1 MAGMSD
7 IAIGKGEADGS
18 FRMRTVVLI
27 LAIGVLGFIGT
38 LVLGAYAPDLRS
50 GRNGGSHAL
59 SNAAVGFSG
68 IVKLAQ
74 ATGRNPQIIRDP
86 HMMDGEDLII
96 FTPDNGRQDITLGI
110 TGRKAKPTLFVLPKW
125 QTVGDP
131 LHNGWVR
138 YIGLKDADDPEAVL
152 APARKLKVDR
162 HPSGGRPLVTTGD
175 LPPEIRF
182 TAPRPLQTISGA
194 DVHPLITDDAGRVV
208 VAQVGEGPLY
218 VIADPDLLNNKGV
231 ADAHQAAAALALLDW
246 MNASGSTEI
255 DFDVTVNGL
264 GHSRSPLK
272 LAFDPPFLAMT
283 LAIAAAVLLA
293 AWQATARFG
302 SPRRRE
308 REIAFGK
315 AALIDNTA
323 TLVRKAGRQATL
335 GGRYADMIRDRAA
348 MVFGISPRLHDGALD
363 AHLDRLDGRARFTEL
378 AEAART
384 ARDRYSALAAAQAL
398 HRWLW
403 EKTR

>member
-1 MAGMSD
+1 MSD
-7 IAIGKGEADGS
+7 LTIGKGEADGA
-18 FRMRTVVLI
+18 FRMRTVILI

-50 GRNGGSHAL
+50 GRNGGAHAL

-74 ATGRNPQIIRDP
+74 ATGRNPQIIRGP
-86 HMMDGEDLII
+86 HRMDGEDLII
-96 FTPDNGRQDITLGI
+96 FTPDSGTQDISVGINGRD
-110 TGRKAKPTLFVLPKW
+110 AKPTLFIFPKW
-125 QTVGDP
+125 QTMGDP
-131 LHNGWVR
+131 THSGWVR
-138 YIGLKDADDPEAVL
+138 YVGLKDADDPERVL
-152 APARKLKVDR
+152 APAKKLKIDR
-162 HPSGGRPLVTTGD
+162 HPSGGRPLITTGD

-182 TAPRPLQTISGA
+182 AAPRPLQTISGA
-194 DVHPLITDDAGRVV
+194 NVHPLITDEAGGVV
-208 VAQVGEGPLY
+208 VAQLGDGPLY

-246 MNASGSTEI
+246 MNSSGSREI

-272 LAFDPPFLAMT
+272 LAFEPPFLAMT
-283 LAIAAAVLLA
+283 LAIAAAVALA

-323 TLVRKAGRQATL
+323 TLVRKAGRQAML
-335 GGRYADMIRDRAA
+335 SGRYADVIRDRAA
-348 MVFGISPRLHDGALD
+348 IVFGMSPRLHDGALD
-363 AHLDRLDGRARFTEL
+363 AQLDRLDGRARFTEL

-384 ARDRYSALAAAQAL
+384 ATDRHSALSAAQAL

>member
-1 MAGMSD
+1 MSD
-7 IAIGKGEADGS
+7 ISIGKGEAEGT
-18 FRMRTVVLI
+18 FRLRTVILI
-27 LAIGVLGFIGT
+27 LVIGILGFIGT

-68 IVKLAQ
+68 LVQLAQ
-74 ATGRNPQIIRDP
+74 ATGRNPQIIRDT

-96 FTPDNGRQDITLGI
+96 FTPDNGKQDISLGI
-110 TGRKAKPTLFVLPKW
+110 TGRGAKPTLFILPKW
-125 QTVGDP
+125 QTMGDP
-131 LHNGWVR
+131 THSGWVR
-138 YIGLKDADDPEAVL
+138 YVGLKDEDDPEGVL

-162 HPSGGRPLVTTGD
+162 YPSGGRPLTTSGD

-182 TAPRPLQTISGA
+182 TAPRPLQTIRGA
-194 DVHPLITDDAGRVV
+194 DMHPLVTDDAGRVV
-208 VAQVGEGPLY
+208 VAQLGEGPLF

-246 MNASGSTEI
+246 MNSSGSKEI

-283 LAIAAAVLLA
+283 LAIAAAALLA
-293 AWQATARFG
+293 GWQATARFG

-323 TLVRKAGRQATL
+323 TLVRKAGRQAML
-335 GGRYADMIRDRAA
+335 SGRYADVIRDRAA
-348 MVFGISPRLHDGALD
+348 IVFGMSPRLHDGALD
-363 AHLDRLDGRARFTEL
+363 AQLDRLGGRARFTEL

-384 ARDRYSALAAAQAL
+384 ATDRHSALSAAQAL
-398 HRWLW
+398 HKWLW

>member
-1 MAGMSD
+1 MSD
-7 IAIGKGEADGS
+7 ISIGKGEADGT
-18 FRMRTVVLI
+18 FRLRTVILI
-27 LAIGVLGFIGT
+27 LAIGILGFIGT

-50 GRNGGSHAL
+50 GRNGGAHAL

-68 IVKLAQ
+68 IVQLAQ
-74 ATGRNPQIIRDP
+74 ATGRNPQILRDT
-86 HMMDGEDLII
+86 HMMDGEDLIV
-96 FTPDNGRQDITLGI
+96 FTPDDGKQDISIGI
-110 TGRKAKPTLFVLPKW
+110 TGRKAKPTLFIFPKW
-125 QTVGDP
+125 RTMGDP
-131 LHNGWVR
+131 GHGGWVR
-138 YIGLKDADDPEAVL
+138 YLGLKDADDPEGVL
-152 APARKLKVDR
+152 APAIKLKIER
-162 HPSGGRPLVTTGD
+162 HPSGGRPLITTGD

-182 TAPRPLQTISGA
+182 TAPPPLQTISGA
-194 DVHPLITDDAGRVV
+194 DVHPLITDAAGRAV
-208 VAQVGEGPLY
+208 VAQIGEGPLY

-231 ADAHQAAAALALLDW
+231 ADARQAASALALLDW
-246 MNASGSTEI
+246 MNSSGSKEI

-264 GHSRSPLK
+264 GRSRSPLK
-272 LAFDPPFLAMT
+272 LAFEPPFLAMT

-293 AWQATARFG
+293 GWQATARFG

-323 TLVRKAGRQATL
+323 SLVRKAGRQAML
-335 GGRYADMIRDRAA
+335 SGRYADMIRDRAA
-348 MVFGISPRLHDGALD
+348 IVFGMSARLHDGALD
-363 AHLDRLDGRARFTEL
+363 AQLDRLDGRARFTEL

-384 ARDRYSALAAAQAL
+384 ARDRHSALSAAQAL

>member
-7 IAIGKGEADGS
+7 IAIGKGEADGT
-18 FRMRTVVLI
+18 FRLRTVILI

-50 GRNGGSHAL
+50 GHNGGSHAL

-68 IVKLAQ
+68 IVQLAQ

-86 HMMDGEDLII
+86 HMMDGEDLTI
-96 FTPDNGRQDITLGI
+96 FTPDTGTQDISVGI
-110 TGRKAKPTLFVLPKW
+110 IGRAAKPTLFIFPKW
-125 QTVGDP
+125 QTAGDP
-131 LHNGWVR
+131 THNGWVR
-138 YIGLKDADDPEAVL
+138 YLGLKNASDPEAVL

-162 HPSGGRPLVTTGD
+162 HPSGGRPLVTKGD

-194 DVHPLITDDAGRVV
+194 DVHPLITDDEGRAV
-208 VAQVGEGPLY
+208 VAQLGEGPLY

-246 MNASGSTEI
+246 MNAKGSKEI

-283 LAIAAAVLLA
+283 LAIAVAVLLA
-293 AWQATARFG
+293 AWQAVARFG

-323 TLVRKAGRQATL
+323 TLVRKAGRQAML
-335 GGRYADMIRDRAA
+335 SGRYADVIRDRAA
-348 MVFGISPRLHDGALD
+348 IVFGMSPRLHDAALD
-363 AHLDRLDGRARFTEL
+363 AQLDRLGGRARFTEL

-384 ARDRYSALAAAQAL
+384 ATDRHSALSAAQAL

>member
-1 MAGMSD
+1 MSD
-7 IAIGKGEADGS
+7 VTIGKGEADGA
-18 FRMRTVVLI
+18 FRKRTIILI
-27 LAIGVLGFIGT
+27 LVIGVLGFIGAT
-38 LVLGAYAPDLRS
+38 VLGAYAPDLRPS
-50 GRNGGSHAL
+50 RNGGTHAL

-68 IVKLAQ
+68 LVQLAQ
-74 ATGRNPQIIRDP
+74 ATGRNPKVIRDP
-86 HMMDGEDLII
+86 HMMDGEDLIV
-96 FTPDNGRQDITLGI
+96 FTPDNGGQDISLGI
-110 TGRKAKPTLFVLPKW
+110 LGREAKPTLFIFPKW
-125 QTVGDP
+125 QTIGDAS
-131 LHNGWVR
+131 HSGWVR
-138 YIGLKDADDPEAVL
+138 YVGLKGVDDPEGVL
-152 APARKLKVDR
+152 APARKLKVAR
-162 HPSGGRPLVTTGD
+162 HPSGGRPLITTGD

-194 DVHPLITDDAGRVV
+194 NVHPLITDEAGRAV
-208 VAQVGEGPLY
+208 VAQLGDGPLY

-246 MNASGSTEI
+246 MNSSGSKEI
-255 DFDVTVNGL
+255 DFDVTANDL
-264 GHSRSPLK
+264 GRSRSPLK
-272 LAFDPPFLAMT
+272 LAFEPPFLAMT
-283 LAIAAAVLLA
+283 LAIAAAVILA

-323 TLVRKAGRQATL
+323 TLIRKAGRQATL
-335 GGRYADMIRDRAA
+335 GGRYADVIRDRAA
-348 MVFGISPRLHDGALD
+348 IVFGMSPRLHDAALD
-363 AHLDRLDGRARFTEL
+363 AQLDRLDGRARFTEL

-384 ARDRYSALAAAQAL
+384 ARDRHSALSAAQAL

>member
-1 MAGMSD
+1 
-7 IAIGKGEADGS
+7 
-18 FRMRTVVLI
+18 
-27 LAIGVLGFIGT
+27 VLGFIGAT
-38 LVLGAYAPDLRS
+38 VLGAYAPDMRPS
-50 GRNGGSHAL
+50 RNGGSHAL

-68 IVKLAQ
+68 LVQLAQ

-86 HMMDGEDLII
+86 HMMYGEELII
-96 FTPDNGRQDITLGI
+96 FTPDTGKQDISPGILG
-110 TGRKAKPTLFVLPKW
+110 REAKPTLFIFPKW
-125 QTVGDP
+125 QTIGDAS
-131 LHNGWVR
+131 HSGWVR
-138 YIGLKDADDPEAVL
+138 YVGLIGADDPEGVL
-152 APARKLKVDR
+152 APARKLKVAR
-162 HPSGGRPLVTTGD
+162 HPSGGRPLVTAGD

-194 DVHPLITDDAGRVV
+194 NVHPLITDEAGGAV
-208 VAQVGEGPLY
+208 VAQLGDGPLY

-246 MNASGSTEI
+246 MNSSGSKEI
-255 DFDVTVNGL
+255 DFDVTTNGL
-264 GHSRSPLK
+264 GRSRSPLK
-272 LAFDPPFLAMT
+272 LAFEPPFLAMT
-283 LAIAAAVLLA
+283 LAIVAAVILA

-323 TLVRKAGRQATL
+323 TLIRKAGRQATL
-335 GGRYADMIRDRAA
+335 GGRYADVIRDRAA
-348 MVFGISPRLHDGALD
+348 IVFGMSPRLHDAALD
-363 AHLDRLDGRARFTEL
+363 AQLDRLDGRARFTEL

-384 ARDRYSALAAAQAL
+384 ARDRHSALSAAQAL

>member
-1 MAGMSD
+1 MSD
-7 IAIGKGEADGS
+7 ISIGKGDADGA

-50 GRNGGSHAL
+50 GRNGGAHAL
-59 SNAAVGFSG
+59 SNAAIGFSG
-68 IVKLAQ
+68 IVQLAQ

-96 FTPDNGRQDITLGI
+96 FTPDNGKQDISLGI
-110 TGRKAKPTLFVLPKW
+110 NGRDAKPTLFVFPKW
-125 QTVGDP
+125 ETTGDP
-131 LHNGWVR
+131 THSGWVR
-138 YIGLKDADDPEAVL
+138 YVGLKDADDPERVL
-152 APARKLKVDR
+152 APAKKLKIDR
-162 HPSGGRPLVTTGD
+162 RRSGGRPLITTGD

-182 TAPRPLQTISGA
+182 TAPRPLQTISGPG
-194 DVHPLITDDAGRVV
+194 VHPLITDEAGRVV
-208 VAQVGEGPLY
+208 VAQLGEGPLY

-246 MNASGSTEI
+246 MNSSGSREI

-272 LAFDPPFLAMT
+272 LAFEPPFLAMT
-283 LAIAAAVLLA
+283 LAIAAAVALA

-323 TLVRKAGRQATL
+323 TLVRKAGRQAML
-335 GGRYADMIRDRAA
+335 SGRYADVIRDRAA
-348 MVFGISPRLHDGALD
+348 IVFGMSPRLHDAALD
-363 AHLDRLDGRARFTEL
+363 AQLDRLDGRARFTEL
-378 AEAART
+378 AEAAKT
-384 ARDRYSALAAAQAL
+384 ATDRHSALSAAQAL
-398 HRWLW
+398 HKWLW

>member
-1 MAGMSD
+1 MSD
-7 IAIGKGEADGS
+7 IAIGGREADGT
-18 FRMRTVVLI
+18 FRVRTVILI
-27 LAIGVLGFIGT
+27 LAIGILGFIGT

-59 SNAAVGFSG
+59 SNAATGFSG
-68 IVKLAQ
+68 IVQLAR
-74 ATGRNPQIIRDP
+74 ATGLNPEILRDP
-86 HMMDGEDLII
+86 HMMDGEELIV
-96 FTPDNGRQDITLGI
+96 FTPDNGRQDISLGI
-110 TGRKAKPTLFVLPKW
+110 NGRNAKPTLFIFPKW
-125 QTVGDP
+125 ETMGDP
-131 LHNGWVR
+131 THSGWVR
-138 YIGLKDADDPEAVL
+138 YIGLKDESDPEGVL
-152 APARKLKVDR
+152 APARKLKVFR
-162 HPSGGRPLVTTGD
+162 HPSGGRPLITTGD
-175 LPPEIRF
+175 LPQAVRF
-182 TAPRPLQTISGA
+182 TAPRPVQTISGT
-194 DVHPLITDDAGRVV
+194 DVHPLVTDDAGHAV
-208 VAQVGEGPLY
+208 VAQLGDGPLY

-246 MNASGSTEI
+246 MNSSGSKQI

-308 REIAFGK
+308 RAIAFGK

-335 GGRYADMIRDRAA
+335 GARYVDVIRDRAA
-348 MVFGISPRLHDGALD
+348 IVFGMSPRLRDAALD
-363 AHLDRLDGRARFTEL
+363 AQLDRLDGRARFTEL

-384 ARDRYSALAAAQAL
+384 ARDRHSALSAAQAL
-398 HRWLW
+398 HKWLW
-403 EKTR
+403 EKKR

>member
-1 MAGMSD
+1 MSD
-7 IAIGKGEADGS
+7 LTIGKGEADGA
-18 FRMRTVVLI
+18 FRMRTVILI

-50 GRNGGSHAL
+50 GRNGGAHAL

-74 ATGRNPQIIRDP
+74 ATGRNPQIIRGP
-86 HMMDGEDLII
+86 HRMDGEDLII
-96 FTPDNGRQDITLGI
+96 FTPDSGTQDISVGINGRD
-110 TGRKAKPTLFVLPKW
+110 AKPTLFIFPKW
-125 QTVGDP
+125 QTMGDP
-131 LHNGWVR
+131 THSGWVR
-138 YIGLKDADDPEAVL
+138 YVGLKDADDPERVL
-152 APARKLKVDR
+152 APAKKLKIDR
-162 HPSGGRPLVTTGD
+162 HPSGGRPLITTGD

-194 DVHPLITDDAGRVV
+194 NVHPLITDEAGGVV
-208 VAQVGEGPLY
+208 VAQLGDGPLY

-246 MNASGSTEI
+246 MNSSGSREI

-272 LAFDPPFLAMT
+272 LAFEPPFLAMT
-283 LAIAAAVLLA
+283 LAIAAAVALA

-323 TLVRKAGRQATL
+323 TLVRKAGRQAML
-335 GGRYADMIRDRAA
+335 SGRYADVIRDRAA
-348 MVFGISPRLHDGALD
+348 IVFGMSPRLHDGALD
-363 AHLDRLDGRARFTEL
+363 AQLDRLDGRARFTEL

-384 ARDRYSALAAAQAL
+384 ATDRHSALSAAQAL

>member
-1 MAGMSD
+1 MSD
-7 IAIGKGEADGS
+7 ISIGKGEADGA
-18 FRMRTVVLI
+18 FRMRTVILI

-50 GRNGGSHAL
+50 GRNGGAHAL
-59 SNAAVGFSG
+59 SNAAIGFSG
-68 IVKLAQ
+68 IVQLAQ
-74 ATGRNPQIIRDP
+74 ATGSNPQIIRDP

-96 FTPDNGRQDITLGI
+96 FTPDNGSQDISLGI
-110 TGRKAKPTLFVLPKW
+110 VGRDAKPTLFVFPKW
-125 QTVGDP
+125 QTKGDP
-131 LHNGWVR
+131 THSGWVR
-138 YIGLKDADDPEAVL
+138 YVGLKDPGDPERVL
-152 APARKLKVDR
+152 APAKKLKIDR
-162 HPSGGRPLVTTGD
+162 HPSGGRPLITTGD

-194 DVHPLITDDAGRVV
+194 GVHPLITDEAGRVV
-208 VAQVGEGPLY
+208 VAQLGEGPLY

-246 MNASGSTEI
+246 MNSSGSREI

-272 LAFDPPFLAMT
+272 LAFEPPFLAMT
-283 LAIAAAVLLA
+283 LAIAAAVVLA

-323 TLVRKAGRQATL
+323 TLVRKAGRQAML
-335 GGRYADMIRDRAA
+335 SGRYADVIRDRAA
-348 MVFGISPRLHDGALD
+348 IVFGMSPRLHDAALD
-363 AHLDRLDGRARFTEL
+363 AQFDRLDGRARFSEL
-378 AEAART
+378 AEAARIAT
-384 ARDRYSALAAAQAL
+384 DRHSALSAAQAL